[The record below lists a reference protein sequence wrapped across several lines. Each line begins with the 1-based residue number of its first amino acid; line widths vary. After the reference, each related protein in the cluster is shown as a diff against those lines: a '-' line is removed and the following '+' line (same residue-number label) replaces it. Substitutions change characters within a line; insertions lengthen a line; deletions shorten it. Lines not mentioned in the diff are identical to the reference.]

1 MTAPYTNE
9 DRRILF
15 AINHAAAALVIKR
28 KDPTVSLIW
37 LLISVQFMEFMWVAF
52 NYLGIERTTTND
64 TVAFVGD
71 IHLTHMP
78 WSHSVATTLGI
89 AALAWFVLA
98 KGLGKAKLGVAVGI
112 GIASHL
118 VLDVLTHQP
127 DLQLAPFVSYP
138 KLGLGIYGAAPL
150 AAFAFEL
157 GFGIW
162 CWWYYGGGKALL
174 AAIVLFNV
182 ANISMFAAA
191 IPGPE
196 AWLAH
201 RPTLLTTVIFVQIV
215 ATLAAVG
222 YLASRTQGPSAD
234 AAAATGSTV

>member
-1 MTAPYTNE
+1 M
-9 DRRILF
+9 F

-28 KDPTVSLIW
+28 KYPTVPLVW
-37 LLISVQFMEFMWVAF
+37 LLISVQLMELVWVAF
-52 NYLGIERTTTND
+52 NYFGIERTTTSD
-64 TVAFVGD
+64 TVSFVGD

-78 WSHSVATTLGI
+78 WSHSVVTTLGV
-89 AALAWFVLA
+89 AVLAWLVLG

-118 VLDVLTHQP
+118 VLDLLTHQP
-127 DLQLAPFVSYP
+127 DLQLAPFVSDP
-138 KLGLGIYGAAPL
+138 KLGLGMYGVAPL

-182 ANISMFAAA
+182 ANISLFAAA

-201 RPTLLTTVIFVQIV
+201 RPTLITTVIFVQIV
-215 ATLAAVG
+215 ATLTLVG
-222 YLASRTQGPSAD
+222 YLASRTQGPSAE
-234 AAAATGSTV
+234 AAAATGSAV